1 MIPARVAALELARS
15 MVGVVREKPPGSNK
29 TVVGEYWAEKTG
41 KSYLNGVAWCALFVS
56 YCLDRVGTPLP
67 SFSTTTYEQGGCWG
81 LVSTVSRYASINRQW
96 TNSPKPGDI
105 VIFGDSDHTGFFDS
119 WVEPGKTF
127 WSVEGN
133 TSVSN
138 VGSQTNGEFVARK
151 IRSMSWVEGFW
162 QWPLADSAIDYVSQP
177 FSASMPLGGTTT
189 APTPEQEE
197 EDDEMPKIYRLP
209 SGAIVLVANG
219 QWWTPTWLPQM
230 SKWEHM
236 EAALVEACDKDK
248 VVSRHSEG
256 ELYLPISDASLTTL
270 HRAGTIEPTQ
280 LASLTTIIRRVVDEA
295 ATGVIMASNRAVD
308 GLVDALAARIKAN
321 RG

>member
-1 MIPARVAALELARS
+1 
-15 MVGVVREKPPGSNK
+15 MVGKVRESPPGSNR
-29 TVVGEYWAEKTG
+29 TVVGAYWANKTG

-67 SFSTTTYEQGGCWG
+67 SFSTTSYEQNGCWG
-81 LVSTVSRYASINRQW
+81 LVSTGTRYA
-96 TNSPKPGDI
+96 TNNFERTAEPQPGDI

-119 WVEPGKTF
+119 WVEPGVTF

-151 IRSMSWVEGFW
+151 IRHISWVECFW
-162 QWPLADSAIDYVSQP
+162 AWPRSEEPINDFVSQP
-177 FSASMPLGGTTT
+177 FSASIPLPNA
-189 APTPEQEE
+189 APSPPETED
-197 EDDEMPKIYRLP
+197 EDDMPKIYRLP

-219 QWWTPTWLPQM
+219 QWWSPTWLPQM
-230 SKWEHM
+230 TKWEHM

-248 VVSRHSEG
+248 VVSRHKDG

-270 HRAGTIEPTQ
+270 HRAGTMEQNQ
-280 LASLTTIIRRVVDEA
+280 LLSLRTHIGLVAEQAANRVVA
-295 ATGVIMASNRAVD
+295 ATGAAVA
-308 GLVDALAARIKAN
+308 GLVDALATRIKAN
-321 RG
+321 R